1 MSTSIQ
7 TESDFTSIPKMLPV
21 LPLRNTLAYPTMV
34 LPLAVGISRSIQ
46 LVEDAVRGDRLIGL
60 VGMEDPTIDEPTS
73 DQVWSIGT
81 VARIH
86 RVVRAQGEAMQVIV
100 QGLERFKVTR
110 WLEPNPYLR
119 AEIETLP
126 DKEEPG
132 VEMDALL
139 RSLKELA
146 KEVVSL
152 SPHLPD
158 EVNRFLT
165 QVEDPRHLIY
175 LITVN
180 ARISKRDGQRI
191 LESGNLKEKIR
202 ILIRH
207 LSREKEILTL
217 EHKIQTEAHEE
228 MDKAQREFFLRQQ
241 LKAIRKEL
249 GDEEETGELVEDY
262 RAKVDASGMPEE
274 ARKETL
280 RELKRL
286 ESMPPQAAEYSL
298 IKTYID
304 WMVDLPWTK
313 SSRDQLDIERA
324 RRVLDEDH
332 YDLADVKSRILEY
345 LAVRKLITERAE
357 KQLPKASRMAA
368 RRVRMVPAVPVTSKD
383 SDSGKKGKKGKRK
396 PGQAALG
403 DGKRMPTED
412 VLGVFA
418 ELPGDEISDHEL
430 QAEMSELLE
439 AEEEEFAEDGDVEE
453 ARPKASAKAPDSN
466 PEPSEE
472 DPGNDPALRAGT
484 ILCFVGPPG
493 VGKTSLG
500 KSIARALG
508 RNFTRMSLGGM
519 RDEAEIRGHRRTY
532 VGALPG
538 RIIQGIKRA
547 GTRNP
552 VFMLDEVDKL
562 GSDWRGDPASA
573 LLEVLDPAQNHSYR
587 DHYLD
592 VDYDLSDVIF
602 VATANSLYAIPEPL
616 RDRMEII
623 QIEGYTDH
631 DKVTIAKQYLVPR
644 QIRAHGLRPNEVTF
658 SDEALR
664 KIIHDYTRESG
675 VRELERQIG
684 SVCRKV
690 AVAIA
695 EKKKRRFQVTP
706 KVVREYLKAERFVS
720 ERRDEYRVPGVAT
733 GLAVTPGGG
742 DILYIEATRMR
753 GKGSLTLTGQLGDVM
768 KESAQIAYN
777 YVRSK
782 ASQWDIDSEVFDRTD
797 IHVHIPAGAIPKDG
811 PSAGVAMT
819 GAMVSLLTGRVVRP
833 NVGMTGEVT
842 LRGRVLPIG
851 GLKAKVLAAHRAGLD
866 TVVLPKRNEHE
877 LDDVPSEVREKMRF
891 VPIEMIEEALDVM
904 LAPPKGAS
912 KKKGGSEKP
921 EPVKKAKPRAVR
933 RAKVAAQSR
942 PESKSRPDR
951 VAKRPRRTA
960 KPDSSA
966 SRVAR

>member
-1 MSTSIQ
+1 MSNSQ
-7 TESDFTSIPKMLPV
+7 TESDLTTIPKSLPI

-34 LPLAVGISRSIQ
+34 LPLAVGIPRSIQ
-46 LVEDAVRGDRLIGL
+46 LVEEAVRGDRLIGL
-60 VGMEDPTIDEPTS
+60 VGMEDPSIEEPTA
-73 DQVWSIGT
+73 DQVWSVGT

-100 QGLERFKVTR
+100 QGLERFKVLR

-119 AEIETLP
+119 SEIDVLP
-126 DKEEPG
+126 DKIEPG
-132 VEMDALL
+132 VETDALL

-165 QVEDPRHLIY
+165 QVEDPRHLVY

-180 ARISKRDGQRI
+180 ARIAKRDGQRI
-191 LESGNLKEKIR
+191 LETASLKEKIR

-217 EHKIQTEAHEE
+217 EQKIQTEAHEE

-249 GDEEETGELVEDY
+249 GDEEEAGEVAEDY
-262 RAKVDASGMPEE
+262 RAKIEASGMPEE

-286 ESMPPQAAEYSL
+286 EGMPPQAAEYSL

-304 WMVDLPWTK
+304 WMVDLPWVR
-313 SSRDQLDIERA
+313 SSHDQLDIERA

-332 YDLADVKSRILEY
+332 YDLSDVKSRILEY
-345 LAVRKLITERAE
+345 LAVRKLIIERTERSNRAAG
-357 KQLPKASRMAA
+357 KQKAGRSGSGAADGSGSGAAKKTAGGKTAGKTAGSATGKTAGRKPGKTKAATKTASANRAA
-368 RRVRMVPAVPVTSKD
+368 RRPPEPEVEPES
-383 SDSGKKGKKGKRK
+383 SDEKRI
-396 PGQAALG
+396 
-403 DGKRMPTED
+403 PTED

-418 ELPGDEISDHEL
+418 ELPGDEVSDHEL
-430 QAEMSELLE
+430 SEEMSGLLDPDAFDDE
-439 AEEEEFAEDGDVEE
+439 EDFFDSPFDSPFEEEPAD
-453 ARPKASAKAPDSN
+453 ASPKSTPAD
-466 PEPSEE
+466 PEPSKPET
-472 DPGNDPALRAGT
+472 DPNPDGPELRAGT

-508 RNFTRMSLGGM
+508 RKFTRMSLGGM

-573 LLEVLDPAQNHSYR
+573 LLEVLDPAQNHSFR

-592 VDYDLSDVIF
+592 VDFDLSDVIF

-631 DKVTIAKQYLVPR
+631 DKVTIARRYLVPR
-644 QIRAHGLRPNEVTF
+644 QVRANGLRPGEVDF
-658 SDEALR
+658 SEEALR

-675 VRELERQIG
+675 VRELERQI
-684 SVCRKV
+684 
-690 AVAIA
+690 
-695 EKKKRRFQVTP
+695 
-706 KVVREYLKAERFVS
+706 
-720 ERRDEYRVPGVAT
+720 
-733 GLAVTPGGG
+733 
-742 DILYIEATRMR
+742 
-753 GKGSLTLTGQLGDVM
+753 
-768 KESAQIAYN
+768 
-777 YVRSK
+777 
-782 ASQWDIDSEVFDRTD
+782 
-797 IHVHIPAGAIPKDG
+797 
-811 PSAGVAMT
+811 
-819 GAMVSLLTGRVVRP
+819 
-833 NVGMTGEVT
+833 
-842 LRGRVLPIG
+842 
-851 GLKAKVLAAHRAGLD
+851 
-866 TVVLPKRNEHE
+866 
-877 LDDVPSEVREKMRF
+877 
-891 VPIEMIEEALDVM
+891 
-904 LAPPKGAS
+904 
-912 KKKGGSEKP
+912 
-921 EPVKKAKPRAVR
+921 
-933 RAKVAAQSR
+933 
-942 PESKSRPDR
+942 
-951 VAKRPRRTA
+951 
-960 KPDSSA
+960 
-966 SRVAR
+966 